1 MASNTPETT
10 TTPTAPG
17 QAQNGATAVASKPA
31 GCPNCGAQIGNGST
45 YCGDCGCVFSA
56 DTVAAAAS
64 HAATLPGKVKSYEFE
79 KLITERDNVQRY
91 RGKDTSVT
99 PPVPVVIL
107 RAPKAAEEEIPAA
120 EPVAETE
127 GEAMDA
133 EILPSFE
140 EPVAVIS
147 VEPDPSSPAWP
158 SIGWEKALLTKAN
171 HAGLPTIKDHFVED
185 GHEYLVE
192 EVPTGQSL
200 WDAWDDPEATN
211 ATKYPLLVQVAEA
224 MQAIHKAGAILES
237 IRPDYVVVSADGK
250 ARLNDLGELLP
261 LPLPVNPPLRASL
274 YSAPELVFSPE
285 KVDARANL
293 YSFGAMIY
301 SLFVSRELIERDF
314 ERGSPKP
321 FLPQFPD
328 IHPTFGRLIAK
339 TFTREIDYRFPTDE
353 AAKTDATGFTELIKT
368 LTVCGK
374 TLDEVHMEIA
384 AWTTIG
390 MIRTGNEDAYAYLH
404 AVEQRQDDVT
414 ESSLL
419 LLADGMGGYDAGEV
433 AAALCIQTMRKLVLQ
448 NKMFAA
454 LTGDTSLN
462 NAPFDL
468 EACKK
473 FVYEVLKETNKVV
486 FNAPS
491 QGIGR
496 RGMGCTA
503 ELVYVNG
510 RNIVVSHIGDSRV
523 YHLHNNAIVQLTRDQ
538 TLVNRLVEL
547 GQISAAEAENHPRKN
562 ELQQAVGGRAT
573 VEPAVYSAT
582 LKQGDWILVCSDG
595 LTNHINAD
603 ELRQMMLY
611 EAGSAEVAARR
622 LVNFANIRG
631 ATDNS
636 TVVVCRCGMP
646 ENIGL
651 V

>member
-1 MASNTPETT
+1 MASNTPESTT
-10 TTPTAPG
+10 TAPAKAANG
-17 QAQNGATAVASKPA
+17 NGAAVAAKPV
-31 GCPNCGAQIGNGST
+31 GCPNCGAQIANGAT

-56 DTVAAAAS
+56 DTVASAAS
-64 HAATLPGKVKSYEFE
+64 HAATLPGKVKSYEFD
-79 KLITERDNVQRY
+79 KLLTERDNVQRF
-91 RGKDTSVT
+91 RGRDSSVT

-107 RAPKAAEEEIPAA
+107 RAPKAAEAEVPSA
-120 EPVAETE
+120 EPVDEAEPV
-127 GEAMDA
+127 DA

-140 EPVAVIS
+140 EPVAVVN
-147 VEPDPSSPAWP
+147 VEPDPNAPAWP

-171 HAGLPTIKDHFVED
+171 HPGLPAVKDHFVD
-185 GHEYLVE
+185 NGYEYLVE
-192 EVPTGQSL
+192 EVPTGSSL
-200 WDAWDDPEATN
+200 WDAWDDPDATN
-211 ATKYPLLVQVAEA
+211 ATRYPLLVQVAEA

-250 ARLNDLGELLP
+250 ARLNDLSELLP

-274 YSAPELVFSPE
+274 YSAPELVLNPE
-285 KVDARANL
+285 KVEARSNL

-301 SLFVSRELIERDF
+301 SLFVSRELVERDF
-314 ERGSPKP
+314 ERGAPKP

-339 TFTREIDYRFPTDE
+339 TFTRDIDYRFPTDE
-353 AAKTDATGFTELIKT
+353 AAKTDATGFSELIKT
-368 LTVCGK
+368 LNVCAK
-374 TLDEVHMEIA
+374 TLDDVHMEIA

-462 NAPFDL
+462 NAPFDM

-473 FVYEVLKETNKVV
+473 FLYEVLKETNKVV

-510 RNIVVSHIGDSRV
+510 RNIVVAHIGDSRV
-523 YHLHNNAIVQLTRDQ
+523 YHLHNNAIVQVTRDQ

-547 GQISAAEAENHPRKN
+547 GQISPEEAENHPRKN
-562 ELQQAVGGRAT
+562 ELQQAVGGRAS

>member
-1 MASNTPETT
+1 MMNDMASNETT
-10 TTPTAPG
+10 TTPAAP
-17 QAQNGATAVASKPA
+17 AANGAAKPA
-31 GCPNCGAQIGNGST
+31 ACPNCGAGVGASST

-56 DTVAAAAS
+56 DTLAAATA
-64 HAATLPGKVKSYEFE
+64 HAATLPAKVKTYEFD
-79 KLITERDNVQRY
+79 KLITERDNVRRY
-91 RGKDTSVT
+91 RARDTRVN
-99 PPVPVVIL
+99 PPAPVVIL
-107 RAPKAAEEEIPAA
+107 CAPKAAEEEVLSA
-120 EPVAETE
+120 EPVEVAEAE
-127 GEAMDA
+127 PVDA
-133 EILPSFE
+133 EILPSFD
-140 EPVAVIS
+140 EPVAVVN

-158 SIGWEKALLTKAN
+158 SIGWEMALLARAN
-171 HAGLPTIKDHFVED
+171 HPGLPAVKDHFVEA
-185 GHEYLVE
+185 GVEYLVE
-192 EVPTGQSL
+192 EVPTGTLL
-200 WDAWDDPEATN
+200 WDAWDDPEAIN

-224 MQAIHKAGAILES
+224 MQALHKAGAILES
-237 IRPDYVVVSADGK
+237 IRPDHVIVAADGK
-250 ARLNDLGELLP
+250 VRLNDLAELLP
-261 LPLPVNPPLRASL
+261 LPLPANPPLRATL
-274 YSAPELVFSPE
+274 YTAPELVLSPE
-285 KVDARANL
+285 KADARANL
-293 YSFGAMIY
+293 FSFGAMIY
-301 SLFVSRELIERDF
+301 SLFVSRELVERDF
-314 ERGSPKP
+314 ERGAPKP

-339 TFTREIDYRFPTDE
+339 TFTRDIDYRFPTDE
-353 AAKTDATGFTELIKT
+353 AAKTDASGFTELIKT
-368 LTVCGK
+368 LKVCGK
-374 TLDEVHMEIA
+374 TLDDTHMEIA

-390 MIRTGNEDAYAYLH
+390 MIRTGNEDAYAFLH

-454 LTGDTSLN
+454 LTGDSSLN
-462 NAPFDL
+462 NEPFDL

-473 FVYEVLKETNKVV
+473 FFYEVLKETNKTV

-523 YHLHNNAIVQLTRDQ
+523 YHLHNNTMVQVTRDQ

-547 GQISAAEAENHPRKN
+547 GQISADEAENHPRKN

-582 LKQGDWILVCSDG
+582 LKQGDWLLVCSDG
-595 LTNHINAD
+595 LTNHINGD
-603 ELRQMMLY
+603 ELRQMLLY
-611 EAGSAEVAARR
+611 EASSAEVAARR
-622 LVNFANIRG
+622 LVNFTNIRG

-636 TVVVCRCGMP
+636 TVIVCRCGMP
-646 ENIGL
+646 ENIGR